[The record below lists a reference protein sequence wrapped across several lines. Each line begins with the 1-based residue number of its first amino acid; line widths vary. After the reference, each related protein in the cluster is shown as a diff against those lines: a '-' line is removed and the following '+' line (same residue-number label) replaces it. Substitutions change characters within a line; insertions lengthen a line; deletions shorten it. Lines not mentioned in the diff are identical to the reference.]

1 MRVLVV
7 EDDRKIAAFI
17 KRGLE
22 ENACVVDVV
31 YDGQE
36 GFEWA
41 RLNEYDTI
49 ILDIL
54 LPGMDGVELCKRLRQ
69 EGRETGLLMLTAKD
83 AVEDRVTG
91 LDAGADDYLVKPF
104 AFRELLAR
112 LRALRRRSAQQKTT
126 TLQVG
131 DLKLDLL
138 AHRAERRG
146 QVIDLTAREYT
157 LLELLMR
164 HPNHLLS
171 RTVIAEHI
179 WDYSFYHESNVV
191 DVYIAYLRR
200 KIDDPFDVKMI
211 QTVRGM
217 GYRLV
222 DPGRNPPGSSPGGNP
237 GGGV

>member
-1 MRVLVV
+1 VRVLVV

-17 KRGLE
+17 KKGLE
-22 ENACVVDVV
+22 ENAYAVDVV

-36 GFEWA
+36 GYDWA
-41 RLNEYDTI
+41 RLNEYHII
-49 ILDIL
+49 ILDVM
-54 LPGMDGVELCKRLRQ
+54 LPGMDGIELCQRLRQ
-69 EGRETGLLMLTAKD
+69 EGRETALLMLTAKD
-83 AVEDRVTG
+83 AVENRVTG

-112 LRALRRRSAQQKTT
+112 LRALQRRTTQQKTT

-138 AHRAERRG
+138 AHQVERQG
-146 QVIDLTAREYT
+146 LVIDLTAREYS

-164 HPNHLLS
+164 HPNHMLS

-179 WDYSFYHESNVV
+179 WDYSFYHEPNVV

-200 KIDDPFDVKMI
+200 KIDDPFEVKLI

-222 DPGRNPPGSSPGGNP
+222 DPGKNP
-237 GGGV
+237 GNGV